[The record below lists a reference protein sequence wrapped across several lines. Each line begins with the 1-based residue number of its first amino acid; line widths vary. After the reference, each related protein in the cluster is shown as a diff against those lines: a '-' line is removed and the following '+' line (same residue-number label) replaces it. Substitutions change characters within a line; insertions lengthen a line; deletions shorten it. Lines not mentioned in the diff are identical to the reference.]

1 MLRRFILFI
10 LLNLLVFQTQAQQMI
25 WASYDKFSGA
35 NNHCNTIG
43 EFDEGLYMLRY
54 KDKNLKKN
62 VYIDF
67 YDHNL
72 RLIETTQVGER
83 KMGLEKI
90 MLLEANLHLIY
101 GGNGYSNKTLY
112 KKLLIPLDK
121 EANKIEPVAW
131 LDINTEMGNSTYFD
145 IDYNDA
151 RTKGAVNYIEK
162 KGEIGVYNCHFFDA
176 NLKITKVATYPFDI
190 ESKNV
195 RILSKV
201 IDKHGNLYMAYRK
214 ITKSGFFGR
223 DESDVYLLTY
233 NFKENQWNSVLL
245 TDNEFYISTLMIK
258 ENAVND
264 LIHLSFFYSLKLE
277 NGNYGLQNMI
287 FSSTNQSLQ
296 NRYRKKLDEELTR
309 TITGDKLGKEQELN
323 SFFIRDII
331 PTSDSGSLVIAER
344 YFVSSQTETYYQN
357 GLPVTASR
365 NVYNFEEVLIL
376 SNDFDCKPKW
386 NKTLLKRQNSVTDG
400 GYFSS
405 IVVIPAPDKVH
416 IIYNEK
422 LLNNGDVIQYSI
434 DKEGHSSQKNLFRND
449 MAAYMIIP
457 SESRN
462 IGYNRAAIPL
472 YISGGDRGLLKIVY

>member
-1 MLRRFILFI
+1 MLQL
-10 LLNLLVFQTQAQQMI
+10 QAQQMI

-43 EFDEGLYMLRY
+43 EFKEGLYMLRY

-62 VYIDF
+62 VYIDY

-72 RLIETTQVGER
+72 RLIESTQVGER
-83 KMGLEKI
+83 KMSLEKV
-90 MLLEANLHLIY
+90 MLLEENLY
-101 GGNGYSNKTLY
+101 MVYAGNGYSNNALY
-112 KKLLIPLDK
+112 KKLLVPLDK
-121 EANKIEPVAW
+121 ESNKNEPAAW
-131 LDINTEMGNSTYFD
+131 FNINTEMGNTTYFD
-145 IDYNDA
+145 LDYNDS
-151 RTKGAVNYIEK
+151 RTKGVVNYIEK
-162 KGEIGVYNCHFFDA
+162 KGETGIYNCHFFDSK
-176 NLKITKVATYPFDI
+176 LKITKTTNFQFDV
-190 ESKNV
+190 ESKNIN
-195 RILSKV
+195 ILSKV
-201 IDKHGNLYMAYRK
+201 LDKHGNLYMAYRK
-214 ITKSGFFGR
+214 ITKTGFFSK

-233 NFKENQWNSVLL
+233 NFKEDYWNQVLL

-258 ENAVND
+258 ENTVND
-264 LIHLSFFYSLKLE
+264 FIHVSFFYSLKLE

-287 FSSTNQSLQ
+287 FSSVNQTLKK
-296 NRYRKKLDEELTR
+296 RYRKKLEEEFTR
-309 TITGDKLGKEQELN
+309 TITGDKLGKEQELS

-365 NVYNFEEVLIL
+365 NVYNFEEVILL

-386 NKTLLKRQNSVTDG
+386 SKMLLKRQNSVTDG

-405 IVVIPAPDKVH
+405 VVIVPAPDRVH
-416 IIYNEK
+416 LIFNEK

-434 DKEGHSSQKNLFRND
+434 DKEGVSSQKNLFRND